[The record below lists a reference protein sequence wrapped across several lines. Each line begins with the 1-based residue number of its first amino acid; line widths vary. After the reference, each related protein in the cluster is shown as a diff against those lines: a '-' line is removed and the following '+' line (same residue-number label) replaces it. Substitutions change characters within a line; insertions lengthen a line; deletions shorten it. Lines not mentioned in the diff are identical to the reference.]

1 MTPPQLLGVALEEH
15 GVELAAEPVDVEVL
29 QTGLRQLMEHG
40 LEVAETRDHGELE
53 AHRLEGVDGQG
64 DRVVEEPAV
73 PVDAGDAVALEHHLV
88 GGFGVG
94 TARLHV
100 MLTAEFLV
108 VIAGGALQRQHVLPP
123 VHDPVVLGEEAV
135 AADIHAVAVVL
146 DGTRDASE
154 LLRFFEYGHIVCV
167 GAAVVD
173 ELPCCG
179 QASRAAA
186 DDHHRLLLRHVRSPY
201 R

>member
-1 MTPPQLLGVALEEH
+1 M
-15 GVELAAEPVDVEVL
+15 
-29 QTGLRQLMEHG
+29 
-40 LEVAETRDHGELE
+40 
-53 AHRLEGVDGQG
+53 
-64 DRVVEEPAV
+64 
-73 PVDAGDAVALEHHLV
+73 ALEHHLV

-100 MLTAEFLV
+100 VLTTEFLV

-135 AADIHAVAVVL
+135 TADIHAVAVVL
-146 DGTRDASE
+146 DGTRNAAE

-186 DDHHRLLLRHVRSPY
+186 NDHHRLLLRHVRSPY